1 MNDPAKPDRV
11 IEETPDTVTLS
22 RADYEAL
29 LDAIED
35 AEDHAAL
42 LEHRLAVANGT
53 PPEMLTLE
61 EADRL
66 IGGEN
71 PVRFWRDKRR
81 MTQEGLARMAGIS
94 KSFLSEIESGKGTA
108 SVETLRKLAHELK
121 VDVDDLLP

>member
-1 MNDPAKPDRV
+1 MNDAREPIRAA
-11 IEETPDTVTLS
+11 EETPDTVTLR

-29 LDAIED
+29 LNQLED
-35 AEDHAAL
+35 AEDRAAV
-42 LEHRLAVANGT
+42 LEHRLAKASGKA
-53 PPEMLTLE
+53 EMLTLE

-71 PVRFWRDKRR
+71 PVKFWRDKRH
-81 MTQEGLARMAGIS
+81 MTQEGLARIAGIS